1 MKLHRLNLLVS
12 VDFGGGFTSLS
23 SMTLATIR
31 ASHYFPGEKSG
42 STVKTARLEFS
53 ELKMQAVLT

>member
-23 SMTLATIR
+23 SMTLATVR
-31 ASHYFPGEKSG
+31 ASHYFPGERNACIAISVI
-42 STVKTARLEFS
+42 TVVFSLE
-53 ELKMQAVLT
+53 QV

>member
-31 ASHYFPGEKSG
+31 ASHYFPGERNACIAISVI
-42 STVKTARLEFS
+42 TVVFSLE
-53 ELKMQAVLT
+53 QV